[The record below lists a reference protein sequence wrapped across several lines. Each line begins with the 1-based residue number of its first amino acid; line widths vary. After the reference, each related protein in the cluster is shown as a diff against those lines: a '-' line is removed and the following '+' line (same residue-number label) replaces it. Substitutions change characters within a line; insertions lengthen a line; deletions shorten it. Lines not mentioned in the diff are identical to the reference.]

1 MRKGDRAGRNEEG
14 REGWRERERKGG
26 TEDLV
31 STGAVVIRV
40 MSNGESSR
48 AVLCCAVLL
57 LDPNTP
63 LSITHSRD

>member
-14 REGWRERERKGG
+14 REGWRERKRG
-26 TEDLV
+26 TEDPV
-31 STGAVVIRV
+31 SSRAVVIRV